1 MSKEYEKPLTLNL
14 QSSAVL
20 FYYLVSLHVL
30 ASFAVFYTS
39 IPILIQLLCVGFIIV
54 HFCSL
59 KDKLKPSSKIVWL
72 QENNWQLYDSETTY
86 VEARLTPWSF
96 LTSWIIVLV
105 FKSETGKKV
114 SILVP
119 YDALDIEIF
128 RQLKLKLTILK
139 PKYLRKLSID

>member
-20 FYYLVSLHVL
+20 YYYLVSVHVL
-30 ASFAVFYTS
+30 ASFAVFYAS
-39 IPILIQLLCVGFIIV
+39 IPILIQLLCVGSIV
-54 HFCSL
+54 VYFFYL
-59 KDKLKPSSKIVWL
+59 KCKLKPSSKIVWL

-86 VEARLTPWSF
+86 VEACLTPWSF
-96 LTSWIIVLV
+96 LASWLVVLV
-105 FKSETGKKV
+105 FKTEAGKKV

-119 YDALDIEIF
+119 YDALDKEIF

-139 PKYLRKLSID
+139 PKYLRELSKD